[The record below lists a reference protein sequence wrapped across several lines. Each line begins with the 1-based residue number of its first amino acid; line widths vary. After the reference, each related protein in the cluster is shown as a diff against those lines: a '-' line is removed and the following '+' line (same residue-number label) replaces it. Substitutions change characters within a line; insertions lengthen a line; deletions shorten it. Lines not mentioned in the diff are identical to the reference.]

1 MIMRQQADFS
11 EFHEDNNER
20 SSILAFTLGR
30 LAFITSLAAKL
41 KAFVRPRPMMT
52 IKAREG
58 DSMEAENERVR
69 CEEQNIPR
77 WR

>member
-1 MIMRQQADFS
+1 MSFMEGYYAVADFS
-11 EFHEDNNER
+11 EFHDDNNER

-30 LAFITSLAAKL
+30 LAFITSLLAAKL

-58 DSMEAENERVR
+58 GAGGE
-69 CEEQNIPR
+69 
-77 WR
+77 

>member
-1 MIMRQQADFS
+1 MRQAAGAIAIADFS
-11 EFHEDNNER
+11 EFHDDNNER

-52 IKAREG
+52 IKARE
-58 DSMEAENERVR
+58 EAVNERVR

>member
-1 MIMRQQADFS
+1 MSFMEGYYAIADFS
-11 EFHEDNNER
+11 EFHDDNNER

-58 DSMEAENERVR
+58 GAGGE
-69 CEEQNIPR
+69 
-77 WR
+77 